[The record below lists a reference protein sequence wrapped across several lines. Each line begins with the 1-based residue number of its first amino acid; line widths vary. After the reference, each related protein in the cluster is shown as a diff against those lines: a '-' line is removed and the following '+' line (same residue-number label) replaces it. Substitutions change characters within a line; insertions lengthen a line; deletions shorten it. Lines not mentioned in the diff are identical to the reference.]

1 MKARDIR
8 ARFLEFFAQRG
19 HTVVASSSLVPHD
32 DPTLMFTNAGMNQFK
47 SVFLGLEKREYVRAT
62 SVQKCMRVSGKHND
76 LEEVGKDARHH
87 TFFEMLGNWSFG
99 EYYKQESIAWG
110 WEFLTQEMGLDPAR
124 LWVSV
129 YKDDDE
135 SFNIWRDDVG
145 LDPRRI
151 VRLGDLD
158 KGDDENFWSMADT
171 GPCGPCTEIHY
182 D

>member
-1 MKARDIR
+1 MKAKEIR
-8 ARFLEFFAQRG
+8 SSFLEFFARHQ
-19 HTVVASSSLVPHD
+19 HEVVSSSTLVPRD
-32 DPTLMFTNAGMNQFK
+32 DPTLLFTNAGMNQFK
-47 SVFLGLEKREYVRAT
+47 GVFLGLEHRQYKRAA

-99 EYYKQESIAWG
+99 DYYKKESIHWG
-110 WEFLTQEMGLDPAR
+110 WEFLTETMGLAADK

-135 SFNIWRDDVG
+135 SFDIWEKGVG
-145 LDPRRI
+145 VPVERI

-158 KGDDENFWSMADT
+158 KGDEENFWSMA
-171 GPCGPCTEIHY
+171 
-182 D
+182 